1 MPSPFLHGGPR
12 RIDSMMPVLKTE
24 RLVLRP
30 FCAEDAA
37 ALHAQLDDWEVA
49 RMVAR
54 VPHPHRMELAAGWIA
69 QREAAWASGA
79 QYSFCLEWNGALSGC
94 VSLRRND
101 DGVSYD
107 LGYWLGRACWRRG
120 LASEAV
126 QRVVEFAVTELGIQR
141 LTAGHFRANPASG
154 RVLEKCGFRYT
165 GEDMQHCEARG
176 EAVAH
181 RCLEIVAGGAS

>member
-1 MPSPFLHGGPR
+1 MPSPFLHGCLR
-12 RIDSMMPVLKTE
+12 SAESMMPILKTQ

-30 FCAEDAA
+30 FQAEDAA
-37 ALHAQLDDWEVA
+37 ALYAQLNDWEVA

-54 VPHPHRMELAAGWIA
+54 VPHPYRIELADEWIA
-69 QREAAWASGA
+69 QREAAWASGE

-101 DGVSYD
+101 DGIGYD
-107 LGYWLGRACWRRG
+107 LGYWIGKACWGRG
-120 LASEAV
+120 LATEAV
-126 QRVVEFAVTELGIQR
+126 QRVIEFAVQELGIER
-141 LTAGHFRANPASG
+141 LTAGHFRDNRASG

-176 EAVAH
+176 EAVPH
-181 RCLEIVAGGAS
+181 RCLEFVAGGAS